1 MATEAFGS
9 VPRPVALLGLGLG
22 LGLRFRLGLGFG
34 LGFGLGL
41 AASGRLVA
49 RFDVLGARH
58 LVEGSLGLELGS
70 ANPNHPNPLTLT
82 LT

>member
-22 LGLRFRLGLGFG
+22 LGLRFRLGFGFG
-34 LGFGLGL
+34 CGFGL
-41 AASGRLVA
+41 AASGGLVA

-58 LVEGSLGLELGS
+58 LGI
-70 ANPNHPNPLTLT
+70 
-82 LT
+82 